1 MLAERFSAIR
11 IQVLSQ
17 KITKRVVDAA
27 HPKEKDRFLW
37 DSELKGF
44 GLKVT
49 PKGKKTYLVQYRL
62 KAGSTKRFT
71 IGPHGSPW
79 TPDLA
84 RQEAIKVLGDVAK
97 GIDPAAEKARA
108 KADMTVAAL
117 CDRYLVEATR
127 SKKPRTVKMDKGRI
141 DGHVKPLLGRK
152 LVSAVTKLDLEK
164 FMLDVAAGKTAK
176 REETTELG
184 YRNPRGGEGTAN
196 RTLGMLGSVFEF
208 AIDLGLRRDNPV
220 RGVKKFKEKK
230 LNRFLSNEELAR
242 LGEALRQAERDG
254 VNAFAIAAI
263 RLLLLTGCRK
273 NEVLSLKW
281 TEVDVGQGFLHLADS
296 KTGARSVPIGAP
308 ARALL
313 SELPRVEGN
322 PHVICGEGG
331 KHFVGLQK
339 VWSAI
344 RAMAGLN
351 DVRLHDLRHS
361 FASMGARS
369 GESLLVIGKVLGHST
384 TSATGRYAHLSDD
397 PVKAASEAIASK
409 TMDLLNDRTAQG

>member
-1 MLAERFSAIR
+1 MT
-11 IQVLSQ
+11 Q
-17 KITKRVVDAA
+17 KLTKRVVDAA
-27 HPKEKDRFLW
+27 HPSEKDRFLW

-49 PKGKKTYLVQYRL
+49 PKGRKTYLVQYRF

-84 RQEAIKVLGDVAK
+84 RQEAIRVLADVAK
-97 GIDPAAEKARA
+97 GVDPAAEKARA

-141 DGHVKPLLGRK
+141 EGHVKPLLGRK

-176 REETTELG
+176 HEETSEKG
-184 YRNPRGGEGTAN
+184 YRTARGGQGTAN

-230 LNRFLSNEELAR
+230 LNRFLSNDELAR
-242 LGEALRQAERDG
+242 LGEALRQAEAEG
-254 VNAFAIAAI
+254 VNSFAIAAI

-273 NEVLSLKW
+273 NEILSLRW
-281 TEVDVGQGFLHLADS
+281 SEVDIGQGFLHLEDS

-313 SELPRVEGN
+313 SELPRIEGN

-331 KHFVGLQK
+331 KHFVALQK

-344 RAMAGLN
+344 RAKAELD

-384 TSATGRYAHLSDD
+384 TNATGRYAHLSDD
-397 PVKAASEAIASK
+397 PVRSAADATSAKLASF
-409 TMDLLNDRTAQG
+409 LGSAG